1 MKEQYISPQL
11 SIVCF
16 APVERLANETDQFD
30 IDSLM
35 EIGTFGGTKPSA
47 GFDDGDFGFEI
58 L

>member
-11 SIVCF
+11 DVVCF
-16 APVERLANETDQFD
+16 APVERLANDPDQFD
-30 IDSLM
+30 LTSMM
-35 EIGTFGGTKPSA
+35 EIGTFGGNKPSA